1 MELFERLRLII
12 KGSKFVFII
21 SVVYAIMLILY
32 SSITIINNE
41 LRSQNVHITSDGEI
55 VINDLVQSS
64 LTDIW
69 SATLQCYIK
78 LSALKYKLR
87 VFLF

>member
-55 VINDLVQSS
+55 VINGLVQSS
-64 LTDIW
+64 LTDI
-69 SATLQCYIK
+69 
-78 LSALKYKLR
+78 
-87 VFLF
+87 

>member
-41 LRSQNVHITSDGEI
+41 LRSQNVHITSDGK
-55 VINDLVQSS
+55 S
-64 LTDIW
+64 LLMT
-69 SATLQCYIK
+69 
-78 LSALKYKLR
+78 
-87 VFLF
+87 